1 MASATS
7 TTGWCVSQNGV
18 INGVTSPSLQ
28 VNIVKRLADFTLEAS
43 FSWGPGIIVIFGPSG
58 AGKTTILDCI
68 AGLQRPDRGSIALGG
83 RMLYSSEHGINLPP
97 QRRRVGYVFQN
108 YALFPHMTVKQN
120 VMYGIGGRCKRGR
133 GFRLT
138 VLDILQMLRIV
149 HLQDRYPCQLSGGEQ
164 QRVSLARAL
173 MTEPEVLL
181 LDEPW
186 NALDEETRRAVQDEL
201 LALQRQWAI
210 PFVLVTHDREEA
222 ERLGDAILYLNRG
235 KQDLRVR
242 AGLCDTATATAA
254 AAATVGGGA
263 TGAVNASVA
272 AAPGAVVVEGGAK
285 SGRKTSTGTMAEGCG
300 KITSS
305 D

>member
-1 MASATS
+1 MA
-7 TTGWCVSQNGV
+7 GWGEK
-18 INGVTSPSLQ
+18 GMGSLKVQ
-28 VNIVKRLADFTLEAS
+28 ITKRLADFAVEVS
-43 FSWGPGIIVIFGPSG
+43 FSWDSGIIVIFGPSG
-58 AGKTTILDCI
+58 AGKTTVLDCI
-68 AGLQRPDRGSIALGG
+68 AGLQRPDRGTIELGG
-83 RMLYSSEHGINLPP
+83 RVLYCSERGINLPP

-138 VLDILQMLRIV
+138 VLDILEMLRIV

-186 NALDEETRRAVQDEL
+186 NALDEDTRHAVQDEL

-210 PFVLVTHDREEA
+210 PFILVTHDRQEA

-235 KQDLRVR
+235 KQSLQVR
-242 AGLCDTATATAA
+242 AGAGAG
-254 AAATVGGGA
+254 TVTV
-263 TGAVNASVA
+263 TGTST
-272 AAPGAVVVEGGAK
+272 
-285 SGRKTSTGTMAEGCG
+285 STSTSTGAGAGVDSGTRSGVGASASACASGCPENAG
-300 KITSS
+300 RPPLPLA
-305 D
+305 

>member
-1 MASATS
+1 M
-7 TTGWCVSQNGV
+7 
-18 INGVTSPSLQ
+18 TSPSLQ
-28 VNIVKRLADFTLEAS
+28 VNITKRLADFTVEVS

-58 AGKTTILDCI
+58 AGKTTVLDCI
-68 AGLQRPDRGSIALGG
+68 AGLQRPDRGAIELGG
-83 RMLYSSEHGINLPP
+83 RLLYSSERGINLPP

-138 VLDILQMLRIV
+138 VLDILEMLRIV
-149 HLQDRYPCQLSGGEQ
+149 HLQNRYPCQLSGGEQ

-201 LALQRQWAI
+201 LALHRQWSI

-235 KQDLRVR
+235 KQDLRMR
-242 AGLCDTATATAA
+242 AGVDGTATAVAATAA
-254 AAATVGGGA
+254 AAATATVATVATAATAAAGA
-263 TGAVNASVA
+263 GVNAGRELSA
-272 AAPGAVVVEGGAK
+272 GAGAR
-285 SGRKTSTGTMAEGCG
+285 GCAETT
-300 KITSS
+300 K
-305 D
+305 